1 MFVAVGVESSGR
13 LRQEVVRLRKPTSEN
28 PDVGHPVWEMRF
40 GRPFRIIRWWGYS
53 EHMTRGLVRKQ
64 QRGDL
69 HFVTFSCFR
78 RQPFLNSPKLRTL
91 FEDALERMRLRYGFF
106 VVGYV
111 VMPEHVHLLVSE
123 PQTGLLADA
132 LKALKLSVSLRSSE
146 RPFWSA
152 RYYDFNVFTEKKRI
166 EKLKYTHRNP
176 VVRGLVEAPEDWKWS
191 SFLYYATG
199 VVGTVEIKS
208 EWTAAR

>member
-1 MFVAVGVESSGR
+1 
-13 LRQEVVRLRKPTSEN
+13 
-28 PDVGHPVWEMRF
+28 
-40 GRPFRIIRWWGYS
+40 
-53 EHMTRGLVRKQ
+53 MTRGLVRKQ

-78 RQPFLNSPKLRTL
+78 RQPFLNNTKMRVV
-91 FEDALERMRLRYGFF
+91 FEDALERTRIRYGLF

-123 PQTGLLADA
+123 PEIRLLADA

-146 RPFWSA
+146 RRFWSA

-166 EKLKYTHRNP
+166 EK
-176 VVRGLVEAPEDWKWS
+176 
-191 SFLYYATG
+191 
-199 VVGTVEIKS
+199 
-208 EWTAAR
+208 